1 MCPELQQLTHRVT
14 VEVPLNLHLQMQN
27 RFNSKIAHSTDVGSG
42 LSIKHP
48 ADWTADEVIAWL
60 ATAERGRFK
69 HVVLPPN
76 IDGRGVLALSETNMA
91 DLFAI
96 QAQNT
101 ARVGNEGSAWVET
114 VEDTRRVRALGR
126 ALWRALRR
134 EMQSVI
140 AREGQQMQMQK
151 K

>member
-1 MCPELQQLTHRVT
+1 
-14 VEVPLNLHLQMQN
+14 
-27 RFNSKIAHSTDVGSG
+27 
-42 LSIKHP
+42 
-48 ADWTADEVIAWL
+48 
-60 ATAERGRFK
+60 
-69 HVVLPPN
+69 
-76 IDGRGVLALSETNMA
+76 
-91 DLFAI
+91 
-96 QAQNT
+96 
-101 ARVGNEGSAWVET
+101 VET